1 MSNKIHVEPP
11 YFGFLREMIR
21 RAEQHAQGMDDRECY
36 MNVERSTTNSLYEI
50 EALTNIIG
58 ELECVRAEC
67 ERRIRY
73 LEATVIEDI

>member
-1 MSNKIHVEPP
+1 VSPP
-11 YFGFLREMIR
+11 YFGFIRDLIR
-21 RAEQHAQGMDDRECY
+21 RAEGLAANELSYYPTEDHR
-36 MNVERSTTNSLYEI
+36 TTGRLYEQ

-73 LEATVIEDI
+73 LEAKAGENI